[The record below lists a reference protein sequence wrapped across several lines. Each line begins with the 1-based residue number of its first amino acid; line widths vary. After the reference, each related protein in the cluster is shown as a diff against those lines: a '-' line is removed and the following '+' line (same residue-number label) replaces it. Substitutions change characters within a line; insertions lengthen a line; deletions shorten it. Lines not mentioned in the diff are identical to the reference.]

1 MKYNKRTKKKRST
14 NSYQAKKR
22 IAKIKKRKK

>member
-1 MKYNKRTKKKRST
+1 MPYNKRTSKKKAK